1 MRSKTFLTLCCC
13 LIFTFGCTTKN
24 SELKPSDNN
33 NSGVKLAPAN
43 NEHIIELITFC
54 ESYSNL
60 TAEAQK
66 KAFAETNSVLAEN
79 KNDVVHRIK
88 LAAMLALPSS
98 RLRDNVKAQ
107 ILLQEL
113 LQENNLSAVDSAFTS
128 LLYEYALDNTKQI
141 QKNRDDAKKLDAAQQ
156 KADTLEQ
163 KLNDLKNIEKTMSE
177 RDAKPNEIKNNETK
191 ISEPKP
197 SVKP

>member
-1 MRSKTFLTLCCC
+1 MRFKTLFTLFLY
-13 LIFTFGCTTKN
+13 LIFSCACTTKSN
-24 SELKPSDNN
+24 ELKPAITN
-33 NSGVKLAPAN
+33 GVKLAPAN
-43 NEHIIELITFC
+43 NEHIIELISFC
-54 ESYSNL
+54 ETYSNL
-60 TAEAQK
+60 TAEAQR
-66 KAFAETNSVLAEN
+66 KAFAETNSVLVTN
-79 KNDVVHRIK
+79 KNDVVHRIR

-98 RLRDNVKAQ
+98 RLRDNAKAQ
-107 ILLQEL
+107 VLLQDL

-177 RDAKPNEIKNNETK
+177 RDT
-191 ISEPKP
+191 KP
-197 SVKP
+197 SVSPK